1 MGFFCIKQ
9 KKPRISEALYQERES
24 NPHGIAPTRF

>member
-1 MGFFCIKQ
+1 MGFFCLIQ

-24 NPHGIAPTRF
+24 NLPLKIYF